1 MKIGVIGRGII
12 LNKFKNYAF
21 DVIDLDV
28 VNTSVDSD
36 ELELAISAFKDKS
49 HIILCPTYTNV
60 EETKLCDH
68 TRIIYQNYV
77 LPSKI
82 ISLLKG
88 FKAKLIAISSSDLY
102 NNLEGRA
109 KPTDE
114 LRGTNIYYTT
124 KMLYDYV
131 MQEHCITIIRH
142 SEIVDDSRS
151 LENMIYRVCTSK
163 YVISDF
169 TNATTVDDLV
179 CATVST
185 IKKRIEGIINIASP
199 ERISEYSVSGILGYN
214 TIPMSL
220 DEWSDEFK
228 VKRQMSLIDCSK
240 MAYVHDTTIISYE
253 LVFNYLNSILDGE
266 MNG

>member
-1 MKIGVIGRGII
+1 MKIGVIGRGIV
-12 LNKFKNYAF
+12 LQKFKKYDF
-21 DVIDLDV
+21 DVIDLDMLD
-28 VNTSVDSD
+28 TSVESD
-36 ELELAISAFKDKS
+36 ELAIAVSAFKDKS
-49 HIILCPTYTNV
+49 HIVLCPTFTNV
-60 EETKLCDH
+60 EETTLCDH
-68 TRIIYQNYV
+68 YRIIYQNYV

-82 ISLLKG
+82 IGLIKD
-88 FKAKLIAISSSDLY
+88 FKAKKIAISSSDLY
-102 NNLEGRA
+102 NISEGRA
-109 KPTDE
+109 NTKSE

-131 MQEHCITIIRH
+131 MQEECITQIRH
-142 SEIVDDSRS
+142 SELVDDSKS
-151 LENMIYRVCTSK
+151 VENMIYRVCTSK

-185 IKKRIEGIINIASP
+185 IQQHIEGIVNVASH

-220 DEWSDEFK
+220 DEWATEFN

-240 MAYVHDTTIISYE
+240 MSYIHYTTVISYE
-253 LVFNYLNSILDGE
+253 LVFSYLNNVMSV
-266 MNG
+266 

>member
-12 LNKFKNYAF
+12 LKKFKQYAF

-28 VNTSVDSD
+28 VNTSIDSD
-36 ELELAISAFKDKS
+36 ELEMAILTFKDKS

-82 ISLLKG
+82 ISMLKG
-88 FKAKLIAISSSDLY
+88 FKATLLAISSSDLY
-102 NNLEGRA
+102 NMIDGRA
-109 KPTDE
+109 KPTSE

-131 MQEHCITIIRH
+131 MQEHCMTIIRH
-142 SEIVDDSRS
+142 SELIDDSRS

-169 TNATTVDDLV
+169 TNTTTVDDLV
-179 CATVST
+179 CATVSA

-199 ERISEYSVSGILGYN
+199 ERISEYTISGILGYN

-220 DEWSDEFK
+220 EEWGNEFNTQ
-228 VKRQMSLIDCSK
+228 RQMSLIDCSK
-240 MAYVHDTTIISYE
+240 MTYVHDTRVISYE
-253 LVFNYLNSILDGE
+253 LIFNYLNTVLDGE
-266 MNG
+266 PNG